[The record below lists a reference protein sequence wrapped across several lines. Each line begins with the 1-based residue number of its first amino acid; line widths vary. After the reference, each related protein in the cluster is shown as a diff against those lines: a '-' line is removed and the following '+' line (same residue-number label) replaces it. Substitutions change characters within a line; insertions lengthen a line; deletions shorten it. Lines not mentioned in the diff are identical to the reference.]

1 MNKFV
6 VTNEYNGYRLD
17 KFLSSVLTNFSRT
30 HIAKI
35 IDEGEVF
42 VNDKEAKSSLKLKE
56 NDVISLT
63 IPENKELEV
72 NKEDIPLDI
81 VYEDKDI
88 LIINKPQ
95 GMVVHPSNGHNEHT
109 LVNAILYH
117 CKDLSG
123 INGVNRPGIVHR
135 IDKDTSG
142 LICVAKNDNAH
153 LKLAEQ
159 LKDHTMAR
167 TYTALVKGI
176 IPENSGE
183 INLPIGRDPNN
194 RQKMGVTRTNSK
206 EAITYFKVLK
216 RYKEHTLV
224 ECHLKTGRTHQIR
237 VHLSYLNHPIVGD
250 SKYGNFNANR
260 IFKEKYH
267 FANQFLHAYK
277 LGFGDLPQP
286 LTNLS
291 RKEFTAEPNEEIANI
306 LTMLENSSED

>member
-6 VTNEYNGYRLD
+6 VINEYNGYRLD
-17 KFLSSVLTNFSRT
+17 KYLSIVLTNFSRT

-142 LICVAKNDNAH
+142 LICVAKNDYAH
-153 LKLAEQ
+153 NKLAEQ
-159 LKDHTMAR
+159 LKDHSMNR

-237 VHLSYLNHPIVGD
+237 VHLSYIGYPVEGDPLYAGRKYDSLYKKGQLLVATSLTLIHP
-250 SKYGNFNANR
+250 STNEEMTFN
-260 IFKEKYH
+260 I
-267 FANQFLHAYK
+267 
-277 LGFGDLPQP
+277 DLPDYFVDVLHQ
-286 LTNLS
+286 L
-291 RKEFTAEPNEEIANI
+291 EE
-306 LTMLENSSED
+306 

>member
-30 HIAKI
+30 HIAKL

-237 VHLSYLNHPIVGD
+237 VHLSYIGYPVEGDPLYAGRKYDSLYKKGQLLVATSLTLIHP
-250 SKYGNFNANR
+250 STNEEMTFN
-260 IFKEKYH
+260 I
-267 FANQFLHAYK
+267 
-277 LGFGDLPQP
+277 DLPDYFVDVLHQ
-286 LTNLS
+286 L
-291 RKEFTAEPNEEIANI
+291 EE
-306 LTMLENSSED
+306 